1 MLLIALTALAEH
13 IEKQNAA
20 LEGIEA
26 VGPGLACEVERPKR
40 RCQLEFGLFRQRI
53 HGVLLE
59 LIRDTARAIRHTN
72 PASTNA
78 LPARSSADT
87 VPLPLKERQ
96 AKFPRLVIQFVHAHF
111 SVMPMSPGIPPGQST
126 T

>member
-26 VGPGLACEVERPKR
+26 VGPGLACEVERPQR
-40 RCQLEFGLFRQRI
+40 RCQLEFGLFRQRV
-53 HGVLLE
+53 HGLLLE
-59 LIRDTARAIRHTN
+59 LIRDTARSAIR
-72 PASTNA
+72 PASRTLCRLDRA
-78 LPARSSADT
+78 QMRCRS
-87 VPLPLKERQ
+87 LKERH
-96 AKFPRLVIQFVHAHF
+96 AKSPRLVIQFVHAHL